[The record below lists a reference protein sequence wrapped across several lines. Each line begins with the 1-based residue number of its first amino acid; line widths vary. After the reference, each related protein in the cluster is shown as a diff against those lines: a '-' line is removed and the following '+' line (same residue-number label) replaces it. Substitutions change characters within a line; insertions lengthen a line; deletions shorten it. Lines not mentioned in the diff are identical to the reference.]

1 MPGKAT
7 RPNDGRHNNPGGAR
21 PGAGRP
27 ALTSPEQSKA
37 RPVHQLRA
45 HANEWEV
52 IKEFCG
58 LVKRDLPQ
66 CQLAVSLLKS
76 NIEAKEMGLI

>member
-7 RPNDGRHNNPGGAR
+7 RPDDKRHNNPGGVR

-27 ALTSPEQSKA
+27 MLTSPEQSKA
-37 RPVHQLRA
+37 RPVHQIRA
-45 HANEWEV
+45 HADEWAV

-58 LVKRDLPQ
+58 LVKRDIAQ
-66 CQLAVSLLKS
+66 CQLTVSILRG
-76 NIEAKEMGLI
+76 NIEAREMGVI